1 MSYSGVACDVCVP
14 LSLPLSLSTA
24 IVHSTNSRSHC
35 RTYRTYRPL
44 LITARLITMI
54 DQIDQLIE
62 FQSDGDALQGEDTE
76 TTY

>member
-14 LSLPLSLSTA
+14 LSLPLSLST
-24 IVHSTNSRSHC
+24 HNSTNSRSHC